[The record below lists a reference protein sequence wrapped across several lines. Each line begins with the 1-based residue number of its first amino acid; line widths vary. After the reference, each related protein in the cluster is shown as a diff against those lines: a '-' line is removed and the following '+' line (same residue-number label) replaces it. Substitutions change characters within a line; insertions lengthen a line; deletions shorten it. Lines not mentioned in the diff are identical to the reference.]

1 MSFERDEIELYI
13 QQLKVDKK
21 SVITSQKNLLSSLVQ
36 LPLLNK
42 EVTNIMAEMVKER
55 DGIDNTSSKE
65 AVYINCLNKINSAIE
80 KKINDIKSDVDK
92 LTGIDAQMR
101 HSLDMLSKM
110 LQRIDDRNEN
120 QKKLIQKLKS
130 GSVGFIDEKKGIQY
144 RSIGDRPEGLA
155 NIRRAKDQIKK
166 DEDETIIQENTVK
179 DTS

>member
-55 DGIDNTSSKE
+55 DSIDNTSSKE
-65 AVYINCLNKINSAIE
+65 EVYINCLNKINAVIG
-80 KKINDIKSDVDK
+80 KKVNDIQSDVDK
-92 LTGIDAQMR
+92 LTGIEAQMK
-101 HSLDMLSKM
+101 HSLASLYKM
-110 LQRIDDRNEN
+110 MQRIDDRNEN
-120 QKKLIQKLKS
+120 QRKLIQKLKS
-130 GSVGFIDEKKGIQY
+130 GSVGFIDEKKDIQY
-144 RSIGDRPEGLA
+144 RKIGDRPEGLA
-155 NIRRAKDQIKK
+155 NIRRAKEQMKK
-166 DEDETIIQENTVK
+166 DEDMDLIQEKASK